1 VGHRPPDKPIPGC
14 DPETP
19 DGDDSAVPNRDVRWG
34 GDDMADLA
42 KEKERAEALRGR
54 LDELRG
60 FL

>member
-1 VGHRPPDKPIPGC
+1 
-14 DPETP
+14 
-19 DGDDSAVPNRDVRWG
+19 
-34 GDDMADLA
+34 MADLA